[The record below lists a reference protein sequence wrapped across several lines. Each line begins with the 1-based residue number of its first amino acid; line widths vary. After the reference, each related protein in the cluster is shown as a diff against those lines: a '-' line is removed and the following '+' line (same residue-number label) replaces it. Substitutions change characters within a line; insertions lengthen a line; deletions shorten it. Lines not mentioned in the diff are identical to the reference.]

1 MKKIIIAIAIV
12 FVAGVAAVS
21 TQVGN
26 QKPALNLIKINF
38 YDYQKEL
45 ASGD

>member
-1 MKKIIIAIAIV
+1 MKKIAIAIAIV
-12 FVAGVAAVS
+12 LVTGVVAIS

-26 QKPALNLIKINF
+26 LKPALNSMKVTF